1 MEVFVMKKL
10 FIGALIALSTISFVA
25 CGNTTQTNNSANT
38 NDTVVT
44 EAAQEDNSKAE
55 EEAEAK
61 EKAEKEAK
69 EKAEAEAEAKEKA
82 EKEAKEKAEAEAEAK
97 EEEERFNN
105 AVTAIEATC
114 IENGFTYTDVTGD
127 YSNKIIFVNVG
138 MDNVAQAMLVAKD
151 TGMYMDEYYNM
162 EDSVASMCKTMHE
175 TFGYHVQVN
184 IVNDINPD
192 NALLSILDGSVIYSY
207 MYE

>member
-1 MEVFVMKKL
+1 MKKL
-10 FIGALIALSTISFVA
+10 FISALIALSTVSFVA
-25 CGNTTQTNNSANT
+25 CGNTTHTSNSANT
-38 NDTVVT
+38 NDTVTT
-44 EAAQEDNSKAE
+44 EAAQEGNSEVE

-69 EKAEAEAEAKEKA
+69 EKSEAEKKAKEEEEARLKA
-82 EKEAKEKAEAEAEAK
+82 EEEAK
-97 EEEERFNN
+97 EEEDRFNN
-105 AVTAIEATC
+105 AVAAIETTC
-114 IENGFTYTDVTGD
+114 IENGFTYTDVKGD

-138 MDNVAQAMLVAKD
+138 MDDVAQAMLVAKN
-151 TGMYMDEYYNM
+151 TGMYMDEYYSM

>member
-1 MEVFVMKKL
+1 MKKL

-25 CGNTTQTNNSANT
+25 CGNTTQANNSANT
-38 NDTVVT
+38 NDTVTT
-44 EAAQEDNSKAE
+44 EVAQEDNSKVK

-61 EKAEKEAK
+61 EKAEKETK
-69 EKAEAEAEAKEKA
+69 EKAEAEKKAKEEEARLKA
-82 EKEAKEKAEAEAEAK
+82 EEEAK
-97 EEEERFNN
+97 EEEARFNN
-105 AVTAIEATC
+105 AVATIETTC

-138 MDNVAQAMLVAKD
+138 MDGVTQDMLVSKN
-151 TGMYMDEYYNM
+151 TGMYMDEYYSM

-192 NALLSILDGSVIYSY
+192 NVLLSVLDGSVIYSF
-207 MYE
+207 MFE

>member
-1 MEVFVMKKL
+1 MKKL

-38 NDTVVT
+38 NDTVTT
-44 EAAQEDNSKAE
+44 EAAQEDNSKVE

-69 EKAEAEAEAKEKA
+69 EKAEAEKKAKE
-82 EKEAKEKAEAEAEAK
+82 EEARLKAEAEAK

-105 AVTAIEATC
+105 AVTAIEAAC

-138 MDNVAQAMLVAKD
+138 MDNVAQAMLVAKN

>member
-1 MEVFVMKKL
+1 MKKL
-10 FIGALIALSTISFVA
+10 FIGALIALSTVSFVA
-25 CGNTTQTNNSANT
+25 CGNTTQSNNSANT
-38 NDTVVT
+38 NDTVTT
-44 EAAQEDNSKAE
+44 EAAQEDNSKVE

-61 EKAEKEAK
+61 EKAEAEKKAK
-69 EKAEAEAEAKEKA
+69 EEEARLK
-82 EKEAKEKAEAEAEAK
+82 AEAEAK
-97 EEEERFNN
+97 EEEEKFNN

-138 MDNVAQAMLVAKD
+138 MDNVAQAMLVAKN
-151 TGMYMDEYYNM
+151 TGMYMDEYYTM

-192 NALLSILDGSVIYSY
+192 NALLSVLDGSVIYCY
-207 MYE
+207 TVIGYI

>member
-1 MEVFVMKKL
+1 MKKL
-10 FIGALIALSTISFVA
+10 FIGALIALSTVSFVA
-25 CGNTTQTNNSANT
+25 CGNTTQSNNSANT
-38 NDTVVT
+38 NDTVTT
-44 EAAQEDNSKAE
+44 EAAQEDNSKVE

-69 EKAEAEAEAKEKA
+69 EKAEAEKKAKE
-82 EKEAKEKAEAEAEAK
+82 EEARLKAEAEAK

-105 AVTAIEATC
+105 AVTAIEAAC

-138 MDNVAQAMLVAKD
+138 MDNVAQAMLVAKN
-151 TGMYMDEYYNM
+151 TGMYMDEYYTM

>member
-1 MEVFVMKKL
+1 MKKL

-38 NDTVVT
+38 NDTVTT
-44 EAAQEDNSKAE
+44 EAAQEDNSKVE

-69 EKAEAEAEAKEKA
+69 EKAEAEKKAKEEEEARLKA
-82 EKEAKEKAEAEAEAK
+82 EEEAK
-97 EEEERFNN
+97 EEEDRFNN
-105 AVTAIEATC
+105 AVAAIETTC

-138 MDNVAQAMLVAKD
+138 MDGVTQDMLVSKN
-151 TGMYMDEYYNM
+151 TGMYMDEYYSM

-184 IVNDINPD
+184 IVNDVNPD
-192 NALLSILDGSVIYSY
+192 NVLLSVLDGSVIYSF
-207 MYE
+207 MFE

>member
-1 MEVFVMKKL
+1 MKKL

-25 CGNTTQTNNSANT
+25 CGNTTQANNSANT
-38 NDTVVT
+38 NDTVTT
-44 EAAQEDNSKAE
+44 EVAQEDNSKVE

-61 EKAEKEAK
+61 EKAEKETK
-69 EKAEAEAEAKEKA
+69 EKAEAEKKAKEEEEARLKA
-82 EKEAKEKAEAEAEAK
+82 EEEAK
-97 EEEERFNN
+97 EEEDMFNN
-105 AVTAIEATC
+105 AVAAIETTC

-138 MDNVAQAMLVAKD
+138 MDGVTQDMLVSKN
-151 TGMYMDEYYNM
+151 TGMYMDEYYSM

-184 IVNDINPD
+184 IVNDVNPD
-192 NALLSILDGSVIYSY
+192 NVMLSVLDGSVIYSY
-207 MYE
+207 MNE

>member
-1 MEVFVMKKL
+1 MKKL
-10 FIGALIALSTISFVA
+10 FIGALIALSTVSFVA
-25 CGNTTQTNNSANT
+25 CGNTTQSNNSANT
-38 NDTVVT
+38 NDTVTT
-44 EAAQEDNSKAE
+44 EAAQEDNSKVE

-69 EKAEAEAEAKEKA
+69 EKAEAEKKAKE
-82 EKEAKEKAEAEAEAK
+82 EEEARLKAEAEAK

-105 AVTAIEATC
+105 AVTAIEAAC

-138 MDNVAQAMLVAKD
+138 MDDVAQAIVVAKN

>member
-1 MEVFVMKKL
+1 MKKL

-25 CGNTTQTNNSANT
+25 CGNTTQANNSANT
-38 NDTVVT
+38 NDTVTT
-44 EAAQEDNSKAE
+44 EVAQEDNSKVE

-61 EKAEKEAK
+61 EKAEKETK
-69 EKAEAEAEAKEKA
+69 EKAEAEKK
-82 EKEAKEKAEAEAEAK
+82 AK
-97 EEEERFNN
+97 EEEARVKAEEEEDRFNN
-105 AVTAIEATC
+105 AVATIETTC

-138 MDNVAQAMLVAKD
+138 MDGVTQDMLVSKN
-151 TGMYMDEYYNM
+151 TGMYMDEYYSM

-184 IVNDINPD
+184 IVNDVNPD
-192 NALLSILDGSVIYSY
+192 NVLLSVLDGSVIYSF
-207 MYE
+207 MFE

>member
-1 MEVFVMKKL
+1 MKKL

-25 CGNTTQTNNSANT
+25 CGNTTQANNSANT
-38 NDTVVT
+38 NDTVTT
-44 EAAQEDNSKAE
+44 EVAQEDNSKVE

-61 EKAEKEAK
+61 EKAEKETK
-69 EKAEAEAEAKEKA
+69 EKAEAEKK
-82 EKEAKEKAEAEAEAK
+82 AK
-97 EEEERFNN
+97 EEEDRFNN
-105 AVTAIEATC
+105 AVATIETTC

-138 MDNVAQAMLVAKD
+138 MDGVTQDMLVSKN
-151 TGMYMDEYYNM
+151 TGMYMDEYYSM

-184 IVNDINPD
+184 IVNDVNPD
-192 NALLSILDGSVIYSY
+192 NVLLSVLDGSVIYSF
-207 MYE
+207 MFE

>member
-1 MEVFVMKKL
+1 MKKL

-25 CGNTTQTNNSANT
+25 CGNNTQSNNSANT
-38 NDTVVT
+38 NDTVTT
-44 EAAQEDNSKAE
+44 EVAQEDNSKAE
-55 EEAEAK
+55 EEDEAK

-69 EKAEAEAEAKEKA
+69 EEEEEEARLK
-82 EKEAKEKAEAEAEAK
+82 AEAEAK
-97 EEEERFNN
+97 EEEEKFNN
-105 AVTAIEATC
+105 AVTAIEVTC

-138 MDNVAQAMLVAKD
+138 MDDVAQAMVVAKN

>member
-1 MEVFVMKKL
+1 MKKL

-25 CGNTTQTNNSANT
+25 CGNTAQTNNSANT
-38 NDTVVT
+38 NDTVTT
-44 EAAQEDNSKAE
+44 EVAQEDNNKVE

-61 EKAEKEAK
+61 EKAEKETK
-69 EKAEAEAEAKEKA
+69 EKAEAEKKAKEEEARLKA
-82 EKEAKEKAEAEAEAK
+82 EEEAK
-97 EEEERFNN
+97 EEEDMFNN
-105 AVTAIEATC
+105 AVAAIETTC

-138 MDNVAQAMLVAKD
+138 MDGVTQDMLVSKN
-151 TGMYMDEYYNM
+151 TGMYMDEYYSM

-184 IVNDINPD
+184 IVNDVNPD
-192 NALLSILDGSVIYSY
+192 NVLLSVLDGSVIYSF
-207 MYE
+207 MFE

>member
-1 MEVFVMKKL
+1 MKKL
-10 FIGALIALSTISFVA
+10 FIGALIALSTVSFVA

-38 NDTVVT
+38 NDTVTT
-44 EAAQEDNSKAE
+44 EAAQEDNSKVE

-61 EKAEKEAK
+61 EKAEAEKKAK
-69 EKAEAEAEAKEKA
+69 EEEARLK
-82 EKEAKEKAEAEAEAK
+82 AEAEAK
-97 EEEERFNN
+97 EEEEKFNN

-138 MDNVAQAMLVAKD
+138 MDNVAQAMLVAKN
-151 TGMYMDEYYNM
+151 TGMYMDEYYTM

-192 NALLSILDGSVIYSY
+192 NALLSVLDGSVIYSC

>member
-1 MEVFVMKKL
+1 MKKL
-10 FIGALIALSTISFVA
+10 FIGALIALSTVSFAA

-38 NDTVVT
+38 NDAVT
-44 EAAQEDNSKAE
+44 TEVAQEDNSKVE

-61 EKAEKEAK
+61 EKAEAEKKAK
-69 EKAEAEAEAKEKA
+69 EEARLKAEE
-82 EKEAKEKAEAEAEAK
+82 EAK
-97 EEEERFNN
+97 EEEDRFNN
-105 AVTAIEATC
+105 AVAAIETTC

-138 MDNVAQAMLVAKD
+138 MDDVAQAMVVAKN
-151 TGMYMDEYYNM
+151 TGMYMDEYYSM

-192 NALLSILDGSVIYSY
+192 NALLSILDGSVVYSY

>member
-1 MEVFVMKKL
+1 MKKL

-25 CGNTTQTNNSANT
+25 CGNTTQANNSANT
-38 NDTVVT
+38 NDTVTT
-44 EAAQEDNSKAE
+44 EVAQEDNSKVE

-61 EKAEKEAK
+61 EKAEKETK
-69 EKAEAEAEAKEKA
+69 EKAEAEKKAKEEARVKA
-82 EKEAKEKAEAEAEAK
+82 EEEAK
-97 EEEERFNN
+97 EEEARFNN
-105 AVTAIEATC
+105 AVATIETTC

-138 MDNVAQAMLVAKD
+138 MDGVTQDMLVSKN
-151 TGMYMDEYYNM
+151 TGMYMDEYYSM

-184 IVNDINPD
+184 IVNDVNPD
-192 NALLSILDGSVIYSY
+192 NVLLSVLDGSVIYSF
-207 MYE
+207 MFE

>member
-1 MEVFVMKKL
+1 MKKL
-10 FIGALIALSTISFVA
+10 FIGALIALSTVSFVA

-38 NDTVVT
+38 NDTVTT
-44 EAAQEDNSKAE
+44 EAAQEDNSKVE

-69 EKAEAEAEAKEKA
+69 EKAEAEKKAKE
-82 EKEAKEKAEAEAEAK
+82 EEARLKAEAEAK
-97 EEEERFNN
+97 EEEEKFNN

-138 MDNVAQAMLVAKD
+138 MDNVAQAMLVAKN
-151 TGMYMDEYYNM
+151 TGMYMDEYYTM

-192 NALLSILDGSVIYSY
+192 NALLSVLDGSVIYSC

>member
-1 MEVFVMKKL
+1 MKKL

-38 NDTVVT
+38 NDTIIT
-44 EAAQEDNSKAE
+44 EAAQEDNSKVE

-61 EKAEKEAK
+61 EKAEKETK
-69 EKAEAEAEAKEKA
+69 EKAEAEKKAKEEEEARLKA
-82 EKEAKEKAEAEAEAK
+82 EEEAK
-97 EEEERFNN
+97 EEEDRFNN
-105 AVTAIEATC
+105 AVAAIETTC

-138 MDNVAQAMLVAKD
+138 MDGVTQDMLVSKN
-151 TGMYMDEYYNM
+151 TGMYMDEYYSM

-184 IVNDINPD
+184 IVNDVNPD
-192 NALLSILDGSVIYSY
+192 NVLLSVLDGSVIYSF
-207 MYE
+207 MFE

>member
-1 MEVFVMKKL
+1 MKKL
-10 FIGALIALSTISFVA
+10 FIGALIALSTVSFVA
-25 CGNTTQTNNSANT
+25 CGNNTQSSNSANT
-38 NDTVVT
+38 NDTVTT
-44 EAAQEDNSKAE
+44 EAAQEDNSKIE

-69 EKAEAEAEAKEKA
+69 EKAE
-82 EKEAKEKAEAEAEAK
+82 KEAKEKAEAEKKAKEEEEARLKAEAEAK
-97 EEEERFNN
+97 EEERFNN
-105 AVTAIEATC
+105 AVTTIEATC

-138 MDNVAQAMLVAKD
+138 MDDVAQAMMVAKN
-151 TGMYMDEYYNM
+151 TGMYMDEYYTM

>member
-1 MEVFVMKKL
+1 MKKL
-10 FIGALIALSTISFVA
+10 FIGALIALSTVSFVA
-25 CGNTTQTNNSANT
+25 CGNTTQSNNSANT
-38 NDTVVT
+38 NDTVTT
-44 EAAQEDNSKAE
+44 EAAQEDNSKVE

-61 EKAEKEAK
+61 EKAEAEKKAK
-69 EKAEAEAEAKEKA
+69 EEEARLK
-82 EKEAKEKAEAEAEAK
+82 AEAEAK
-97 EEEERFNN
+97 EEEEKFNN

-138 MDNVAQAMLVAKD
+138 MDDVAQAIVVAKN

-192 NALLSILDGSVIYSY
+192 NALLSVLDGSVIYSY

>member
-1 MEVFVMKKL
+1 MKKL
-10 FIGALIALSTISFVA
+10 FIGALIALSTVSFVA
-25 CGNTTQTNNSANT
+25 CGNNTQSSNSANT
-38 NDTVVT
+38 NDTVTT
-44 EAAQEDNSKAE
+44 EAAQEDNSKIE

-69 EKAEAEAEAKEKA
+69 EKAE
-82 EKEAKEKAEAEAEAK
+82 KEAKEKAEAEKKAKEEEEARLKAEAEAK

-105 AVTAIEATC
+105 AVTTIEATC

-138 MDNVAQAMLVAKD
+138 MDDVAQAMMVAKN
-151 TGMYMDEYYNM
+151 TGMYMDEYYTM

>member
-1 MEVFVMKKL
+1 MKKL
-10 FIGALIALSTISFVA
+10 FIGALIALSTVSFVA

-38 NDTVVT
+38 NDTVTT
-44 EAAQEDNSKAE
+44 EAAQEDNSKVE

-61 EKAEKEAK
+61 EKAEAEKKAK
-69 EKAEAEAEAKEKA
+69 EEEARLK
-82 EKEAKEKAEAEAEAK
+82 AEAEAK
-97 EEEERFNN
+97 EEEEKFNN

-138 MDNVAQAMLVAKD
+138 MDNVAQAMLVAKN
-151 TGMYMDEYYNM
+151 TGMYMDEYYTM

>member
-1 MEVFVMKKL
+1 MKKL

-25 CGNTTQTNNSANT
+25 CGNTTQANNSANT
-38 NDTVVT
+38 NSTVTT
-44 EAAQEDNSKAE
+44 EAAQEDISKAE

-69 EKAEAEAEAKEKA
+69 EKAEAEA
-82 EKEAKEKAEAEAEAK
+82 K
-97 EEEERFNN
+97 EEEDRFNN
-105 AVTAIEATC
+105 AVTAIEEAC

-138 MDNVAQAMLVAKD
+138 MDDVAQAMVVAKN

-192 NALLSILDGSVIYSY
+192 NVLLSILDGSVIYSY

>member
-1 MEVFVMKKL
+1 MKKL

-38 NDTVVT
+38 NDTVTT
-44 EAAQEDNSKAE
+44 EAAQEDNSKVE

-69 EKAEAEAEAKEKA
+69 EKAEAEKKAKE
-82 EKEAKEKAEAEAEAK
+82 EEARLKAEAEAK

-105 AVTAIEATC
+105 AVTAIEAAC

-138 MDNVAQAMLVAKD
+138 MDNVAQAMLVAKN
-151 TGMYMDEYYNM
+151 TGMYMDEYYTM

-192 NALLSILDGSVIYSY
+192 NALLSVLDGSVIYSY

>member
-1 MEVFVMKKL
+1 MKKL
-10 FIGALIALSTISFVA
+10 FIGALIALSTVSFVA
-25 CGNTTQTNNSANT
+25 CGNTTQSNNSANT
-38 NDTVVT
+38 NDTVTT
-44 EAAQEDNSKAE
+44 EAAQEDNSKVE

-61 EKAEKEAK
+61 EKAEAEKKAK
-69 EKAEAEAEAKEKA
+69 EEEARLK
-82 EKEAKEKAEAEAEAK
+82 AEAEAK
-97 EEEERFNN
+97 EEEEKFNN

-138 MDNVAQAMLVAKD
+138 MDNVAQAMLVAKN
-151 TGMYMDEYYNM
+151 TGMYMDEYYTM

-192 NALLSILDGSVIYSY
+192 NALLSVLDGSVIYSC

>member
-1 MEVFVMKKL
+1 MKKL
-10 FIGALIALSTISFVA
+10 FIGALIALSTVSFVA
-25 CGNTTQTNNSANT
+25 CGNNTQANNSANT
-38 NDTVVT
+38 NDTVTT
-44 EAAQEDNSKAE
+44 EVAQEDNSKAE
-55 EEAEAK
+55 EKAEAK

-69 EKAEAEAEAKEKA
+69 EKAEAEKKAKE
-82 EKEAKEKAEAEAEAK
+82 EEEARLNAEAEAK
-97 EEEERFNN
+97 AEEERFNN
-105 AVTAIEATC
+105 AITAIEETC

-138 MDNVAQAMLVAKD
+138 MDDVAQAMVVAKN

>member
-1 MEVFVMKKL
+1 MKKL

-25 CGNTTQTNNSANT
+25 CGNTTQANNSANT
-38 NDTVVT
+38 NDTVTT
-44 EAAQEDNSKAE
+44 EVAQEDNSKVE
-55 EEAEAK
+55 KEAEAK

-69 EKAEAEAEAKEKA
+69 EKAEAEKKAKE
-82 EKEAKEKAEAEAEAK
+82 EEEARLKAEAEAK

-138 MDNVAQAMLVAKD
+138 MDDVAQAMVVAKN

>member
-1 MEVFVMKKL
+1 MKKL

-25 CGNTTQTNNSANT
+25 CGNTTQSNNSANT
-38 NDTVVT
+38 NDTVTT
-44 EAAQEDNSKAE
+44 EVSQEDNSKVE

-61 EKAEKEAK
+61 EKAEKETK
-69 EKAEAEAEAKEKA
+69 EKAEAEKKAKEEEARLKA
-82 EKEAKEKAEAEAEAK
+82 EEEAK
-97 EEEERFNN
+97 EEEDRFNN
-105 AVTAIEATC
+105 AVAVIETTC

-138 MDNVAQAMLVAKD
+138 MDGVTQDMLVSKN
-151 TGMYMDEYYNM
+151 TGMYMDEYYSM

-184 IVNDINPD
+184 IVNDVNPD
-192 NALLSILDGSVIYSY
+192 NVLLSVLDGSVIYSF
-207 MYE
+207 MFE